1 MVSKILNLNKFIVL
15 LHSKRSI
22 ATPST
27 FFAKYRRFFLLT
39 VLCCFFR
46 FRFAFVSVRSV
57 SVLGVNSIVLMSHF
71 NVGYK
76 MWLPRQGVSMD
87 CYVLH
92 CRSTCIFICKKVHF
106 VSFLHDQLQLDPLQ
120 LSFDPELD
128 A

>member
-15 LHSKRSI
+15 LHSKRYT
-22 ATPST
+22 ATPTT
-27 FFAKYRRFFLLT
+27 FFAKYLRFFLLT
-39 VLCCFFR
+39 ASVLFVFFR

-57 SVLGVNSIVLMSHF
+57 SVLGINSIVLMSHF
-71 NVGYK
+71 NVGVAPQTRSQHELLCTALQK
-76 MWLPRQGVSMD
+76 HMH
-87 CYVLH
+87 LH
-92 CRSTCIFICKKVHF
+92 LQKVHF